1 MTGPGTGGGID
12 PTGALVARA
21 ADRLRPGATA
31 VVAVA
36 GPVAVGKSTL
46 AGLLAGAL
54 RDRGLGAEVVS
65 TDGFLLPG
73 ADLAARGLTLRKGF
87 PESYDVTA
95 LRAFCATVRDTV
107 GRVDPVGVPVYS
119 HEIYD
124 IVPGEFRRVPP
135 TDVVVLEGLNA
146 LSATGG
152 CTDLGIYVDAPLP
165 VVEQWFVERFLRLV
179 ADARTDA
186 TSFYARFTGLTPAAQ
201 EEMARSVYRDVNL
214 PNLTEHIAPSRA
226 LAEVVVHKGADHS
239 WSAIVDR
246 GAAP

>member
-1 MTGPGTGGGID
+1 MTGSGAGGGID
-12 PTGALVARA
+12 PTGALAARA

-31 VVAVA
+31 VVAMA

-46 AGLLAGAL
+46 AELLAGAL

-87 PESYDVTA
+87 PESYDVAA

-124 IVPGEFRRVPP
+124 IVPGELRRVPP

-152 CTDLGIYVDAPLP
+152 CTDLGVYVDAPLP
-165 VVEQWFVERFLRLV
+165 VIEQWFVERFLRLV
-179 ADARTDA
+179 AAAGA
-186 TSFYARFTGLTPAAQ
+186 TSFYARFTDLAPAAQ
-201 EEMARSVYRDVNL
+201 EAMARSVYRDVNL

-226 LAEVVVHKGADHS
+226 LADVVVHKGPDHS
-239 WSAIVDR
+239 WTAIVDR